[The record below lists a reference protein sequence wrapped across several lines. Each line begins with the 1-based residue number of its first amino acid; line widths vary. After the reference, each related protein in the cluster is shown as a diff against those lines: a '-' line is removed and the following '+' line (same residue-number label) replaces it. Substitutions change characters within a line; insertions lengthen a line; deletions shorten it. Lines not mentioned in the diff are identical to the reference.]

1 MAYYEKMWAKM
12 QKDEHGLVDAK
23 SMGMVDGMM
32 QDKATSK
39 DRMPH

>member
-1 MAYYEKMWAKM
+1 MAYYEKMCAKKL
-12 QKDEHGLVDAK
+12 KDEHGLVDAK